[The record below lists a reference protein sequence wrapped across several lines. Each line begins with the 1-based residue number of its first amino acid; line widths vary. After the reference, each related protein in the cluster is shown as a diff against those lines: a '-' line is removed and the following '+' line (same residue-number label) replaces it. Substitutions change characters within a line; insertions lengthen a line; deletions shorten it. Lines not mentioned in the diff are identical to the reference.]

1 MPIMPEP
8 KMTRSVSDTK
18 TIRIVVADDHPIFRD
33 GLRRLLEA
41 ETDLRVVGEASDGL
55 DAVRMV
61 EQLRPD
67 LLLLDLNM
75 PRRPGLEVARILSET
90 QHPAHVVL
98 LTAAIESHQVLEAVR
113 LGVRG
118 VVQKDA
124 ATELLLKAIRTVMSG
139 QYWVGREK
147 VADIVEL
154 LRRPTPTGRKNFGLT
169 PRELEI
175 VGTVVSGFS
184 NRDIAQ
190 KLKVSED
197 TVKHHLTNIFNKTG
211 VSSRLELALFAI
223 NHQLTEG

>member
-1 MPIMPEP
+1 
-8 KMTRSVSDTK
+8 
-18 TIRIVVADDHPIFRD
+18 
-33 GLRRLLEA
+33 
-41 ETDLRVVGEASDGL
+41 
-55 DAVRMV
+55 
-61 EQLRPD
+61 
-67 LLLLDLNM
+67 
-75 PRRPGLEVARILSET
+75 
-90 QHPAHVVL
+90 VL

>member
-1 MPIMPEP
+1 MS
-8 KMTRSVSDTK
+8 TRATSEAK
-18 TIRIVVADDHPIFRD
+18 AIRIVIADDHPIFRD
-33 GLRRLLEA
+33 GLRRLLET
-41 ETDLRVVGEASDGL
+41 EPDLRVVAEAADGL
-55 DAVRMV
+55 EAVQMV
-61 EQLRPD
+61 DHHKPD
-67 LLLLDLNM
+67 LLLLDLAM
-75 PRRPGLEVARILSET
+75 PRRPGLEVARQLAET
-90 QHPAHVVL
+90 THSARIIL
-98 LTAAIESHQVLEAVR
+98 LTAAIESHQVLEAIR

-124 ATELLLKAIRTVMSG
+124 ATELLLKAIRTVMAG

-154 LRRPTPTGRKNFGLT
+154 LRRPAPSARKNFGLT

-223 NHQLTEG
+223 NHRLSDQ

>member
-1 MPIMPEP
+1 MSEPRLSRSAPE
-8 KMTRSVSDTK
+8 TVA
-18 TIRIVVADDHPIFRD
+18 IRILIADDHPIFRD
-33 GLRRLLEA
+33 GLKRLLEA
-41 ETDLRVVGEASDGL
+41 ETDLRVIAEATDGL
-55 DAVRMV
+55 EAVRMV
-61 EQLRPD
+61 EHHKPD
-67 LLLLDLNM
+67 LLLLDLAM
-75 PRRPGLEVARILSET
+75 PRRPGLEVARILAESPHDT
-90 QHPAHVVL
+90 KIVL
-98 LTAAIESHQVLEAVR
+98 LTAAIESHQVLEAIR
-113 LGVRG
+113 LGVHG

-154 LRRPTPTGRKNFGLT
+154 LRRPAPASKKNFGLT

-175 VGTVVSGFS
+175 VGTVVSGYS

-223 NHQLTEG
+223 NHNLTDTQ

>member
-1 MPIMPEP
+1 MSEPRLSRSSPE
-8 KMTRSVSDTK
+8 TSS
-18 TIRIVVADDHPIFRD
+18 IRILIADDHPIFRD
-33 GLRRLLEA
+33 GLKRLLEA
-41 ETDLRVVGEASDGL
+41 ETDLRVIAEATDGL
-55 DAVRMV
+55 EAVRMV
-61 EQLRPD
+61 EHHKPD
-67 LLLLDLNM
+67 LLLLDLAM
-75 PRRPGLEVARILSET
+75 PRRPGMEVARILAET
-90 QHPAHVVL
+90 PHQTKIVL
-98 LTAAIESHQVLEAVR
+98 LTAAIESHQVLEAIR
-113 LGVRG
+113 LGVHG

-154 LRRPTPTGRKNFGLT
+154 LRRPSPASKKNFGLT

-175 VGTVVSGFS
+175 VGTVVSGYS

-223 NHQLTEG
+223 NHNLTYTQ